1 MATMHDP
8 GFPAPERA
16 AESAPP
22 QRPGLG
28 AGRVTV
34 IVFGA
39 IGALLGL
46 GLTTAGVIALVYEAA
61 QRDADGF
68 VLAPDES
75 VSTETYAITSE
86 GVDIYLEGVP
96 DWVVNAE
103 SLGTIRVNA
112 VSEGGEELFVGIAPE
127 AEVDAFL
134 ADVPHE
140 EFTGLGGPGTAI
152 AGDTEAGRP
161 DGVDI
166 WVASATST
174 DTATVTWS
182 MEDGRWA
189 LVVMNADASPDV
201 AVDLTVGARIDWLDE
216 LGIGLLVAGV
226 LLLGVGVLAIALA
239 ARTPRVDR

>member
-1 MATMHDP
+1 MATTQDP
-8 GFPAPERA
+8 GSPAPGRA
-16 AESAPP
+16 AESVPP
-22 QRPGLG
+22 PRPGLG
-28 AGRVTV
+28 AGRVTA

-46 GLTTAGVIALVYEAA
+46 GLTTAGVIALVYEAT
-61 QRDADGF
+61 QRDADGY

-75 VSTETYAITSE
+75 LSTETYAITSE
-86 GVDIYLEGVP
+86 GVDIYLGDVP
-96 DWVVNAE
+96 DWIVNAE

-112 VSEGGEELFVGIAPE
+112 VSEDGEELFVGIAPE

-134 ADVPHE
+134 ADVAHE
-140 EFTGLGGPGTAI
+140 EFTGLGRPGTAV

-189 LVVMNADASPDV
+189 LVVMNADASPGV
-201 AVDLTVGARIDWLDE
+201 AVDMTVGAQIDWLDE
-216 LGIGLLVAGV
+216 LGIGLLIAGV
-226 LLLGVGVLAIALA
+226 LLLGVGVLAIALS
-239 ARTPRVDR
+239 ARTRQ

>member
-1 MATMHDP
+1 MATMQEP
-8 GFPAPERA
+8 GSPAPERA
-16 AESAPP
+16 AESVPP
-22 QRPGLG
+22 PRPGLG
-28 AGRVTV
+28 AGRVTA

-46 GLTTAGVIALVYEAA
+46 GLTTAGVIALVYEAT
-61 QRDADGF
+61 QRDADGY

-75 VSTETYAITSE
+75 LSTETYAITSE
-86 GVDIYLEGVP
+86 GVDIYLEDVP
-96 DWVVNAE
+96 DWIVNAE

-112 VSEGGEELFVGIAPE
+112 VSEDGEELFVGVAPE

-134 ADVPHE
+134 ADVAHE
-140 EFTGLGGPGTAI
+140 EFTGLGGPGTAV

-189 LVVMNADASPDV
+189 LVVMNADASPGV
-201 AVDLTVGARIDWLDE
+201 AVDMTVGARIDWLDE
-216 LGIGLLVAGV
+216 LGIGLLIAGV

-239 ARTPRVDR
+239 ARTRQ

>member
-1 MATMHDP
+1 MATMQEP
-8 GFPAPERA
+8 GSPAPERA
-16 AESAPP
+16 AESVPP
-22 QRPGLG
+22 PRPGLG
-28 AGRVTV
+28 AGRVTA

-39 IGALLGL
+39 IGALIGL
-46 GLTTAGVIALVYEAA
+46 GLTTAGVIALVYEAT
-61 QRDADGF
+61 QRDADGY

-75 VSTETYAITSE
+75 LSTETYAITSE
-86 GVDIYLEGVP
+86 GVDIYLEDVP
-96 DWVVNAE
+96 DWIVNAE

-112 VSEGGEELFVGIAPE
+112 VSEDGEELFVGIAPE

-134 ADVPHE
+134 ADVAHE
-140 EFTGLGGPGTAI
+140 EFTGLGGPGTAV

-189 LVVMNADASPDV
+189 LVVMNADASPGV
-201 AVDLTVGARIDWLDE
+201 AVDMTVGARIDWLDE
-216 LGIGLLVAGV
+216 LGIGLLIAGV

-239 ARTPRVDR
+239 ARTRQ

>member
-1 MATMHDP
+1 MATTQDP
-8 GFPAPERA
+8 GSPAPGRA
-16 AESAPP
+16 AESVPP
-22 QRPGLG
+22 PRPGLG
-28 AGRVTV
+28 AGRVTA

-46 GLTTAGVIALVYEAA
+46 GLTTAGVIALVYEAT
-61 QRDADGF
+61 QRDADGY

-75 VSTETYAITSE
+75 LSTETYAITSE
-86 GVDIYLEGVP
+86 GVDIYLEDVP
-96 DWVVNAE
+96 DWIVNAE

-112 VSEGGEELFVGIAPE
+112 VSEDGEELFVGIAPE

-134 ADVPHE
+134 ADVAHE
-140 EFTGLGGPGTAI
+140 EFTGLGGPGTAV
-152 AGDTEAGRP
+152 AGDTGAGRP

-189 LVVMNADASPDV
+189 LVVMNADASPGV
-201 AVDLTVGARIDWLDE
+201 AVDMTVGAQIDWLDE
-216 LGIGLLVAGV
+216 LGIGLLIAGV
-226 LLLGVGVLAIALA
+226 LLLGVGVLAIALS
-239 ARTPRVDR
+239 ARTRQ

>member
-1 MATMHDP
+1 MATMQDP
-8 GFPAPERA
+8 GSPAPERA
-16 AESAPP
+16 AESVPP
-22 QRPGLG
+22 PRPGLG
-28 AGRVTV
+28 AGRVTA

-46 GLTTAGVIALVYEAA
+46 GVTTAGVIALAYEAT
-61 QRDADGF
+61 QRDADGY

-75 VSTETYAITSE
+75 LSTETYAITSE
-86 GVDIYLEGVP
+86 GVDIYLEDVP
-96 DWVVNAE
+96 DWIVNAE

-112 VSEGGEELFVGIAPE
+112 ASEDGEELFVGIAPE

-134 ADVPHE
+134 ADVAHE
-140 EFTGLGGPGTAI
+140 EFTGLGGPGTAV

-189 LVVMNADASPDV
+189 LIVMNADASPGV
-201 AVDLTVGARIDWLDE
+201 AVDMTAGTRVDWLDE
-216 LGIGLLVAGV
+216 LGIGLLIAGV

-239 ARTPRVDR
+239 ARTRQ